1 MRPAMTKWT
10 LALALVAAVL
20 AGCSGGKAPYRAPGQ
35 KGCDDG
41 GSGGVLIDGVCL

>member
-1 MRPAMTKWT
+1 MRKCIV
-10 LALALVAAVL
+10 ALALSL
-20 AGCSGGKAPYRAPGQ
+20 ALPLLVGCGAPAKGPYVAPGQ